1 MAAFLCNG
9 NEERISA
16 MKDVKNKVP
25 DGGSAESP
33 ANAGATEV
41 ATESATDGA
50 TESATDGA
58 TESATDGATEP
69 GAGAAQPDYTML
81 MQMMQEMK
89 ENQTRLAGQI
99 AKISDAQSAI
109 IDAGAVIHEDG
120 SRRPGLVDDTPDDD
134 EFVPIERLDLSI

>member
-16 MKDVKNKVP
+16 MKNVKNKVP

-41 ATESATDGA
+41 A

>member
-1 MAAFLCNG
+1 MAV
-9 NEERISA
+9 
-16 MKDVKNKVP
+16 DKNKVT

-33 ANAGATEV
+33 ANV
-41 ATESATDGA
+41 GA
-50 TESATDGA
+50 TESATECTTECA
-58 TESATDGATEP
+58 TEGATEP
-69 GAGAAQPDYTML
+69 GAGAAQPDYSML
-81 MQMMQEMK
+81 MQMMQEMQ

-109 IDAGAVIHEDG
+109 IDAGAVIHEGG

>member
-1 MAAFLCNG
+1 MAAFLCKG
-9 NEERISA
+9 NEERRSA
-16 MKDVKNKVP
+16 MAVDKNKVP

-33 ANAGATEV
+33 ANADATDSATNGATNGATEGATED
-41 ATESATDGA
+41 ATES
-50 TESATDGA
+50 
-58 TESATDGATEP
+58 
-69 GAGAAQPDYTML
+69 GAGAAKPDYSML
-81 MQMMQEMK
+81 MQMMQEMQ

-109 IDAGAVIHEDG
+109 IDAGAVIHEGG

>member
-1 MAAFLCNG
+1 MAAFFVQWKRR
-9 NEERISA
+9 EESA
-16 MKDVKNKVP
+16 MADEENKVP

-41 ATESATDGA
+41 ATKGA
-50 TESATDGA
+50 TEGATD
-58 TESATDGATEP
+58 T
-69 GAGAAQPDYTML
+69 GAGAAQPDYSML
-81 MQMMQEMK
+81 MQMMQEMQ

-120 SRRPGLVDDTPDDD
+120 SRRPGLVGEQPCDD

>member
-1 MAAFLCNG
+1 MAV
-9 NEERISA
+9 E
-16 MKDVKNKVP
+16 KNKVP

-33 ANAGATEV
+33 ANAGATDGATEC
-41 ATESATDGA
+41 ATESATEGA
-50 TESATDGA
+50 TES
-58 TESATDGATEP
+58 
-69 GAGAAQPDYTML
+69 GAGAAQPDYSML
-81 MQMMQEMK
+81 MQMMQEMQ

-109 IDAGAVIHEDG
+109 IDAGAVIHECG

>member
-1 MAAFLCNG
+1 MAAFLCKG
-9 NEERISA
+9 NEERRSA
-16 MKDVKNKVP
+16 MAVDKNKVP

-33 ANAGATEV
+33 ANAGATDG
-41 ATESATDGA
+41 ATECVTDGA
-50 TESATDGA
+50 TES
-58 TESATDGATEP
+58 
-69 GAGAAQPDYTML
+69 GAGAAQPDYSML
-81 MQMMQEMK
+81 MQMMQEMQ

-109 IDAGAVIHEDG
+109 IDAGAVIHEGG

>member
-9 NEERISA
+9 NEERRSA
-16 MKDVKNKVP
+16 MAGEKNKVP
-25 DGGSAESP
+25 DGGSAKSP
-33 ANAGATEV
+33 TNVV
-41 ATESATDGA
+41 ATEDATECATEGAADGATDGA
-50 TESATDGA
+50 TDT
-58 TESATDGATEP
+58 
-69 GAGAAQPDYTML
+69 GAGVAQPDYSML
-81 MQMMQEMK
+81 MQMMQEMQ

-120 SRRPGLVDDTPDDD
+120 SRRPGLVDEQPDDD

>member
-1 MAAFLCNG
+1 MED
-9 NEERISA
+9 EE
-16 MKDVKNKVP
+16 NKVP

-41 ATESATDGA
+41 ATESATEVA

-58 TESATDGATEP
+58 TES
-69 GAGAAQPDYTML
+69 GAGAAQPDYSML
-81 MQMMQEMK
+81 IQMMQEMQA
-89 ENQTRLAGQI
+89 NQTRLAGQI

>member
-1 MAAFLCNG
+1 MAV
-9 NEERISA
+9 EE
-16 MKDVKNKVP
+16 NKVT

-33 ANAGATEV
+33 AYAGATDGATHG
-41 ATESATDGA
+41 ATECATDGA
-50 TESATDGA
+50 TET
-58 TESATDGATEP
+58 
-69 GAGAAQPDYTML
+69 GAGAAQPDYSML
-81 MQMMQEMK
+81 MQMMQEMQ

-109 IDAGAVIHEDG
+109 IDAGAVIHEGG

>member
-16 MKDVKNKVP
+16 MEDEKNKVP

-33 ANAGATEV
+33 ANAGAT
-41 ATESATDGA
+41 DGA
-50 TESATDGA
+50 TECATEGATD
-58 TESATDGATEP
+58 S
-69 GAGAAQPDYTML
+69 GAGAAQPDYSML
-81 MQMMQEMK
+81 MQMMQEMQ

-99 AKISDAQSAI
+99 AKLSDAQSAI

-120 SRRPGLVDDTPDDD
+120 SRRPGLVDNQPTDD

>member
-16 MKDVKNKVP
+16 MEDEKNKVP

-41 ATESATDGA
+41 ATECATDGA
-50 TESATDGA
+50 TES
-58 TESATDGATEP
+58 
-69 GAGAAQPDYTML
+69 GAGAAQPDYSML